1 MGHCPEDLAHDF
13 VMPSITKNNDMLEF
27 KNFLEYDDSWNEVS
41 IYMNFEF
48 LWRCCGK
55 FACFKSFLLSLTTFL
70 TPRMVFYKTNFS
82 SLIEIE
88 VKLTHALESCVAYW
102 QHLDISWPQQVP
114 TKGVDKPKTS
124 QDTIE
129 VKTKVMVERLFPSS
143 LTYAIIWALSPY
155 FARKS
160 FNCKAMALLDL
171 FSVWKNPKVTWQ
183 CSIIV

>member
-55 FACFKSFLLSLTTFL
+55 FTCFKPFLLSLTTFL
-70 TPRMVFYKTNFS
+70 TPRMVFYKTNFA

-88 VKLTHALESCVAYW
+88 VKLTHTLESSMAYW

-124 QDTIE
+124 QDAIE
-129 VKTKVMVERLFPSS
+129 VRTKVMVERLLPSF

-155 FARKS
+155 FAIAKPWH
-160 FNCKAMALLDL
+160 F
-171 FSVWKNPKVTWQ
+171 
-183 CSIIV
+183 